1 MNFYL
6 IVRFLHIISAIIFF
20 GGIIAR
26 QLVRSVAEKTNDV
39 RNFAALSTAAGRIEN
54 IMVIPG
60 NMAVVTFGIILA
72 LITDTPLFGF
82 LQGASKNWLLVTNLL
97 LVIAMAFVPTVF
109 LPRGKKFDLVLR
121 DALAQGQMTAQL
133 REALADKT
141 VRIVHFVEI
150 TLVVIVVILMVFK
163 PF

>member
-1 MNFYL
+1 MNIYL
-6 IVRFLHIISAIIFF
+6 IVRFLHITSAIIFF

-26 QLVRSVAEKTNDV
+26 QLVRAVAEKTSDV

-54 IMVIPG
+54 MMVIPG

-72 LITDTPLFGF
+72 LITDAPILGF

-97 LVIAMAFVPTVF
+97 LVIAMLFVPTVF

-141 VRIVHFVEI
+141 IRIVHFVEM